1 MYTGHC
7 IHVHWALYS
16 CPLGT
21 VFMST
26 GTAFMSTRHCIHVYW
41 HCIHVHWALY
51 SCPLGT
57 VFMSTGTVF
66 LCTGTAY
73 SWPLALYLCPLAL
86 YFWNPWIYGH
96 HAVCS
101 GDLSARYQLGVIL
114 PGTWFLV
121 SQAFTIIKKGSPV
134 NFFAPL
140 KAILI
145 WNLKRTVSWEFPDPI
160 FFRKQGPTETT
171 IFTFVLSFKMMFN
184 FKFFRWAEV
193 FELLIQTPLLN
204 EGPSLH
210 SLIKNTVV

>member
-1 MYTGHC
+1 MSTSTVFMSTGTVIMSTGHC
-7 IHVHWALYS
+7 IHVHWH
-16 CPLGT
+16 CVFMTTGT

-26 GTAFMSTRHCIHVYW
+26 S
-41 HCIHVHWALY
+41 
-51 SCPLGT
+51 
-57 VFMSTGTVF
+57 TVF
-66 LCTGTAY
+66 LEPMNIRT
-73 SWPLALYLCPLAL
+73 SRL
-86 YFWNPWIYGH
+86 FWRS
-96 HAVCS
+96 VCQV
-101 GDLSARYQLGVIL
+101 SAGVIL

-145 WNLKRTVSWEFPDPI
+145 WNLKRTVSWEFPYPI
-160 FFRKQGPTETT
+160 FFSKQGSTETT

-193 FELLIQTPLLN
+193 FGLLIQTPLLN